1 MPQKKD
7 GSRRFALIACAVAAL
22 LAAALPTTGVAAQD
36 ETTEMNETRATVNDG
51 PAYYIS
57 TFNVDY
63 VRPNPML
70 PPVSELMEHPI
81 RIGKRPDGYV
91 APRAG
96 EEIVEIRL
104 SQFKGPGVE
113 RFYASGL
120 QAVLEGLRDAM
131 SEANLLGVFV
141 APDPQQISP
150 MGVDYRQPGARSL
163 NILITVGVVS
173 EMRTLSSGARV
184 PMEERVNHPL
194 HSHILRTSPIQPGPD
209 VQPPKT
215 NLIRRDLLDN
225 FIFLKSRHPGR
236 RVEVAVAPSDET
248 GGVSLDYLVSENKP
262 WVIYAQIS
270 NTGTEQTDRLRERFG
285 LFHSQ
290 LTENDDIFSFD
301 YTTANFDDYHALNAS
316 YEFPVFYS
324 DRWRLRVFG
333 DWSDYTAS
341 DVGIFETEFSGSA
354 WTLGAEMYWNFYQQ
368 REFFL
373 DAIAGIKYRD
383 VSTDNELT
391 RVDGDESFVI
401 PYIGARFDR
410 TTDWFSTFG
419 SAVLEFNASGNE
431 DDMEELGRFDP
442 DERWAVLR
450 WNVNHA
456 FYLEP
461 LLNPEGWRDPSTP
474 ESSTLAHEIYASA
487 RGQYAF
493 GNRLIPQEQDVLGG
507 LYSVRG
513 YDQSIVAG
521 DSSVV
526 GTLEYRFHVPRAL
539 SVQPEPRELFGE
551 PFRAAPQYVY
561 GLPDWDLILR
571 SFIDIGR
578 TWNHDAL
585 SFEEDETLIGA
596 GVGAEFI
603 FKRNL
608 NLRVDWGFAL
618 RDVDS
623 ADVDSGSNTVHFVAT
638 FLF

>member
-1 MPQKKD
+1 MPQQMD
-7 GSRRFALIACAVAAL
+7 GSVLRATIACGAAMMIACAPMSVIAQEEM
-22 LAAALPTTGVAAQD
+22 TTTSAVG
-36 ETTEMNETRATVNDG
+36 ESTSNG
-51 PAYYIS
+51 PAYYVS
-57 TFNVDY
+57 TFNVNY
-63 VRPNPML
+63 VRPNPLL
-70 PPVSELMEHPI
+70 PSISDLMQHPI

-91 APRAG
+91 APQAG
-96 EEIVEIRL
+96 VETVEIRL
-104 SQFKGPGVE
+104 GDFTGPGVE
-113 RFYASGL
+113 RFYASGI
-120 QAVLEGLRDAM
+120 QTVLEGLRDAM
-131 SEANLLGVFV
+131 SDANLLGVFV
-141 APDPQQISP
+141 APDPEQISP
-150 MGVDYRQPGARSL
+150 MGVDYRQPGARGL

-184 PMEERVNHPL
+184 PVEERVNHPL
-194 HSHILRTSPIQPGPD
+194 HGHVLRTSPIQPGPD

-215 NLIRRDLLDN
+215 NLIRKDLLDN

-236 RVEVAVAPSDET
+236 RVEVAVAPSDDE

-290 LTENDDIFSFD
+290 LTENDDVFSFD
-301 YTTANFDDYHALNAS
+301 YTTANFDDYHAINVS
-316 YEFPVFYS
+316 YEFPILYN
-324 DRWRLRVFG
+324 DRLRMRVFG

-341 DVGIFETEFSGSA
+341 DVGLFDTEFTGTA
-354 WTLGAEMYWNFYQQ
+354 WSMGAEVYWNFYQK

-373 DAIAGIKYRD
+373 DLVGGMKYRD
-383 VSTDNELT
+383 IETDNDLT
-391 RVDGDESFVI
+391 LVEGDESFFI
-401 PYIGARFDR
+401 PYIGLRFDR

-419 SAVLEFNASGNE
+419 SAIVEWNMSGDE
-431 DDMEELGRFDP
+431 DDMVELGRVDP

-450 WNVNHA
+450 WNVSHA

-461 LLNPEGWRDPSTP
+461 LLNPDGWRDPSTP

-513 YDQSIVAG
+513 YDQSIVSG
-521 DSSVV
+521 DSTFV
-526 GTLEYRFHVPRAL
+526 GTVEYRFHVPRVL
-539 SVQPEPRELFGE
+539 SVEPEPRELFGE
-551 PFRAAPQYVY
+551 PFRTAPQYVY

-571 SFIDIGR
+571 AFMDIGR

-596 GVGAEFI
+596 GVGAEFV

-623 ADVDSGSNTVHFVAT
+623 ANVDSGSNTVHFVAT